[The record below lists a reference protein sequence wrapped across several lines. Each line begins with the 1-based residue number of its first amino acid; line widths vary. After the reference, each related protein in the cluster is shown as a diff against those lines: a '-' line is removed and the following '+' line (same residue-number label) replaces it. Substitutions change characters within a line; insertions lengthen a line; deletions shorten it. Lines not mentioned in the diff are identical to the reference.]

1 MMAEQA
7 PRAVYT
13 GDEVIR
19 LLDEVL
25 DDGGLDDIF
34 PDSDDELGFQDE
46 IEDEK

>member
-13 GDEVIR
+13 GKKVIR
-19 LLDEVL
+19 LLDCEDSEAL

-34 PDSDDELGFQDE
+34 PGSDDELAFSR
-46 IEDEK
+46 